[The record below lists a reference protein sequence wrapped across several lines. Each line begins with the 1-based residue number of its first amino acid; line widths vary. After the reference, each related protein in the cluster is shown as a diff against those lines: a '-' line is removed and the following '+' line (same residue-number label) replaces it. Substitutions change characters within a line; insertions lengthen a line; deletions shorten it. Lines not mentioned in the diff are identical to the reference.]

1 MLPTRPCP
9 FCSTTRYLVMPT
21 VSVEV
26 ATPLPIPDLSAR
38 SWWSISSRVTRF
50 KGTAFVCRGCGH
62 VDYFIADL
70 TGLVDAGATEVDA
83 GPASPFR

>member
-1 MLPTRPCP
+1 
-9 FCSTTRYLVMPT
+9 MPT

-26 ATPLPIPDLSAR
+26 ATPLPIPD
-38 SWWSISSRVTRF
+38 RF